1 VVAVRE
7 PAVDGR
13 ANRAVLEAVARS
25 LGLPVLRV
33 QLRTGERGRDKL
45 LRIVDPPADLADRVR
60 ALREAKG
67 PETGGPA

>member
-25 LGLPVLRV
+25 LGVPLSRV
-33 QLRTGERGRDKL
+33 QVRTGERGRDKL
-45 LRIVDPPADLADRVR
+45 LTIVDPPADLADRVR
-60 ALREAKG
+60 ALREAKA